1 MAQKSNT
8 RSIKGS
14 GSIRMRRRGVW
25 EARYTIGVD
34 PGTKKQIQRSIY
46 GKSRDEVRKRLN
58 RIHSE
63 LDTGI
68 YVDPVTLT
76 VSEWANVWLNEY
88 NNGVKETTKE
98 QYLYQV
104 VEHINPAI
112 GALKLSAVSAPMI
125 QKMYNDVMKPHKAYR
140 KSKGGKTVRKVVP
153 GISAKSV
160 KNLHG
165 VCHKMFAKAVLLH
178 YIHTNPCDACELPR
192 QVKHDIRP
200 IEGQHFSD
208 FLTEIKNDKF
218 GDLFFVDVFTG
229 MRQGEILGLTW
240 DCVDFAAG
248 TITVKQQLQQIR
260 KRGGSSEYKILPPKN
275 DKTRVLQPAPDVMKV
290 LDKIRKQ
297 QAEHKLASGRTW
309 ENEKNLVF
317 VNETG
322 GHLIDNTV
330 LKHLKAIVTKI
341 GIPETRFHDLRHTY
355 ATNAIRIG
363 DPIKTV
369 SENLGHATVAFTL
382 DIYGHVTPQM
392 KQDSADRMQRLI
404 DSCS

>member
-1 MAQKSNT
+1 MAQKSNN

-208 FLTEIKNDKF
+208 FLAEIKNDKF

-260 KRGGSSEYKILPPKN
+260 KRGGASEYKILPPKN

-297 QAEHKLASGRTW
+297 QAEYKLASGRTW
-309 ENEKNLVF
+309 VNEKNLVF

-404 DSCS
+404 DAL

>member
-1 MAQKSNT
+1 MAQKSNN

-14 GSIRMRRRGVW
+14 GSIRMRKKGLW
-25 EARYTIGVD
+25 EARYSIGVD
-34 PGTKKQIQRSIY
+34 PGTKKQLQRSIY

-58 RIHSE
+58 QVHSE
-63 LDTGI
+63 IDNGI
-68 YVDPVTLT
+68 YVDPVTLS
-76 VSEWANVWLNEY
+76 VSEWADTWLKEY
-88 NNGVKETTKE
+88 NKGVKDTTKE
-98 QYLYQV
+98 QYLYQIE
-104 VEHINPAI
+104 EHVKPAI
-112 GALKLSAVSAPMI
+112 GELKLTAVSASMI
-125 QKMYNDVMKPHKAYR
+125 QKMYNDVMEPHKAWR
-140 KSKGGKTVRKVVP
+140 KSKGGERVRKVVP

-192 QVKHDIRP
+192 QEKREMHP

-208 FLTEIKNDKF
+208 FLAEIKNDEF
-218 GDLFFVDVFTG
+218 SDLFFVDVFTG
-229 MRQGEILGLTW
+229 MRQGEILGLSW
-240 DCVDFAAG
+240 DCVDFVSG

-260 KRGGSSEYKILPPKN
+260 KRGEASKYKIVPPKN
-275 DKTRVLQPAPDVMKV
+275 DKIRVLQPAPDVMKV
-290 LDKIRKQ
+290 LSRIKTQ
-297 QAEHKLASGRTW
+297 QKEYKLASGNSW
-309 ENEKNLVF
+309 QNEMNLVF
-317 VNETG
+317 VKETG
-322 GHLIDNTV
+322 EHLIDNTV

-404 DSCS
+404 EAM

>member
-1 MAQKSNT
+1 
-8 RSIKGS
+8 
-14 GSIRMRRRGVW
+14 
-25 EARYTIGVD
+25 
-34 PGTKKQIQRSIY
+34 
-46 GKSRDEVRKRLN
+46 
-58 RIHSE
+58 
-63 LDTGI
+63 
-68 YVDPVTLT
+68 
-76 VSEWANVWLNEY
+76 
-88 NNGVKETTKE
+88 
-98 QYLYQV
+98 
-104 VEHINPAI
+104 
-112 GALKLSAVSAPMI
+112 
-125 QKMYNDVMKPHKAYR
+125 
-140 KSKGGKTVRKVVP
+140 
-153 GISAKSV
+153 
-160 KNLHG
+160 
-165 VCHKMFAKAVLLH
+165 
-178 YIHTNPCDACELPR
+178 
-192 QVKHDIRP
+192 
-200 IEGQHFSD
+200 
-208 FLTEIKNDKF
+208 
-218 GDLFFVDVFTG
+218 

-260 KRGGSSEYKILPPKN
+260 KRGGASEYKILPPKN

-297 QAEHKLASGRTW
+297 QAEYKLASGRTW

-392 KQDSADRMQRLI
+392 KQDSAARMQRLI

>member
-1 MAQKSNT
+1 MAQKSNN

-58 RIHSE
+58 RIRSE

-76 VSEWANVWLNEY
+76 VSEWAKVWLNEY

-140 KSKGGKTVRKVVP
+140 KSKGRKTVRKVVP
-153 GISAKSV
+153 GISAKSA

-208 FLTEIKNDKF
+208 FLAEIKNDKF

-240 DCVDFAAG
+240 DCADFAAG

-260 KRGGSSEYKILPPKN
+260 KRGGASEYKILPPKN

-297 QAEHKLASGRTW
+297 QAEYKLASGRTW

>member
-1 MAQKSNT
+1 MAQKSNN

-25 EARYTIGVD
+25 EARYTVGVD

-125 QKMYNDVMKPHKAYR
+125 QKMYNDAMKPHKAYR
-140 KSKGGKTVRKVVP
+140 KSKGGQTVRKVVP

-192 QVKHDIRP
+192 QIKHDIRP
-200 IEGQHFSD
+200 IEGKHFSD

-260 KRGGSSEYKILPPKN
+260 KRGGASEYRILPPKN

-290 LDKIRKQ
+290 LDRIRKQ
-297 QAEHKLASGRTW
+297 QAKYKLASGRAW
-309 ENEKNLVF
+309 VNEKNLVF
-317 VNETG
+317 VNEAG

-404 DSCS
+404 DAL